1 MSSIPCLAYRRRK
14 ETVEKQIKEHNQNK
28 TQANG
33 KCPFSGAAK
42 TSGSTPSTPVKSAAG
57 GAAETMTAPIVDNT
71 LQSPSTSNNENGKD
85 LKLNKKVVVSIQT
98 NEEKLKETILT
109 PEQIHEYC
117 KRLFE
122 FDIIKVKKFKTWGDR
137 KKFMRKS
144 KQKKFPDNAK
154 MLKIQTKTQKG
165 INKEFN
171 INMTNKTGL
180 CILYEYAS
188 QVFKTN
194 PRFEIQEKENPKDPF
209 QAICYLNEKICGKG
223 TGNSKKAAKNNAAEA
238 ALCVLIPDF
247 KGQVADTQKNNDEM
261 YSVSRDK
268 YIIFKIKS
276 YTKKRNGCSITIN
289 LTCSKN

>member
-14 ETVEKQIKEHNQNK
+14 EAVEKQMKEH
-28 TQANG
+28 TQAKLQATG
-33 KCPFSGAAK
+33 KCPFTGA
-42 TSGSTPSTPVKSAAG
+42 STPETTTTPDANTNQTTSTEAS
-57 GAAETMTAPIVDNT
+57 
-71 LQSPSTSNNENGKD
+71 KD
-85 LKLNKKVVVSIQT
+85 FKANNKKVVVSIQT

-109 PEQIHEYC
+109 PEQINEYC
-117 KRLFE
+117 RKLFE
-122 FDIIKVKKFKTWGDR
+122 FDVIKVKKFKTWGDR
-137 KKFMRKS
+137 KKFIRKS
-144 KQKKFPDNAK
+144 KQKKFPENAK

-165 INKEFN
+165 INKELN

-223 TGNSKKAAKNNAAEA
+223 TGNSKKAAKNSAAEA

-247 KGQVADTQKNNDEM
+247 KSQITDTQKNNDEM
-261 YSVSRDK
+261 YSVRL
-268 YIIFKIKS
+268 IKN
-276 YTKKRNGCSITIN
+276 T
-289 LTCSKN
+289 LD